1 MKKSENS
8 KLSLDKV
15 SITKLDNMNTIK
27 GGNLIPETGTHFQQQ
42 YSLTILTN
50 PSRY

>member
-8 KLSLDKV
+8 KLSLRKV

-27 GGNLIPETGTHFQQQ
+27 GGNHIHETGTHFIQEN
-42 YSLTILTN
+42 SITILTAT
-50 PSRY
+50 SRY